1 MFAFEGIGTVLPILE
16 EMRTLDRPQRFHKVV
31 DCSYAAAFV
40 FYVLIGSLGYLAYGA
55 QTEDVILFNFP
66 DSLLTVTTTRS
77 MALMM
82 LFTAVV
88 QIYPIHRVADAAAR
102 RVSRRA
108 KAVSTLER
116 FALRGLV
123 TLVPAALAC
132 VAPDVAPIV
141 DIVGASCFSFLG
153 LLAPVAMYLRLFQG
167 ELRLGRRVLLWLLG
181 AFGLL
186 GGVVGTIS
194 PFVLPGRRLR

>member
-16 EMRTLDRPQRFHKVV
+16 EMRTLDQPQRFHAVV
-31 DCSYAAAFV
+31 DRSYAAAFV
-40 FYVLIGSLGYLAYGA
+40 FYVLVGGMGYVAYGA
-55 QTEDVILFNFP
+55 DTEDVILFNFP
-66 DSLLTVTTTRS
+66 DSLLTVVTTRS

-82 LFTAVV
+82 LFTAAV

-102 RVSRRA
+102 RCRRA
-108 KAVSTLER
+108 PPQASSTLER

-123 TLVPAALAC
+123 TLVPAAAAC
-132 VAPDVAPIV
+132 VAPNVAPIV

-153 LLAPVAMYLRLFQG
+153 LLAPVAMYLRLFGG
-167 ELRLGRRVLLWLLG
+167 EVRRGWRVLLFLLG

-186 GGVVGTIS
+186 GGAVGTIS
-194 PFVLPGRRLR
+194 PFVLPGRR